1 MKKLGVIGG
10 LGPMATAYFFQL
22 VTQMSYAEC
31 DQDHM
36 ETIIYSK
43 PNIPDRT
50 KYILNRNEKNPV
62 GDIIEVGNAL
72 KSSGA
77 EVIAIPCIT
86 AHFFHKEI
94 EEALDLPIIH
104 AIEETAIYLKR
115 RNITKIG
122 IMATDGTIQSKL
134 FQTTFQKSE
143 LESVLPDEENQQ
155 KVMSIIYDNVKAGKA
170 VDMDNFKDISDY
182 LFNQGAEVI
191 ILACTEL
198 SIVKRDYKL
207 PAGYL
212 DVLEVLALNAVKQCG
227 NIREEYLELITK
239 EEGEK

>member
-31 DQDHM
+31 DQEHM

-62 GDIIEVGNAL
+62 QDIIEVGNVL

-86 AHFFHKEI
+86 AHFFHNEI
-94 EEALDLPIIH
+94 VNALELPIIH
-104 AIEETAIYLKR
+104 AIEETASYLKT

-122 IMATDGTIQSKL
+122 IMATDGTIQSGL
-134 FQTTFQKSE
+134 FQKTFQNNGQQ
-143 LESVLPDEENQQ
+143 SVLPDEENQK

-170 VDMDNFKDISDY
+170 VDMEMFEEVSKN
-182 LFNQGAEVI
+182 LFMQGAEVI

>member
-31 DQDHM
+31 DQEHM

-50 KYILNRNEKNPV
+50 KYILNRNEKNPLQ
-62 GDIIEVGNAL
+62 DIIEVGNVL

-86 AHFFHKEI
+86 AHFFHNEI
-94 EEALDLPIIH
+94 VSALELPIIH
-104 AIEETAIYLKR
+104 AIEETASYLKA
-115 RNITKIG
+115 RNITKVG
-122 IMATDGTIQSKL
+122 IMATDGTIQSGL
-134 FQTTFQKSE
+134 FQKTFQDNGQQSI
-143 LESVLPDEENQQ
+143 VPDEENQK
-155 KVMSIIYDNVKAGKA
+155 KVMSIIYDNVKAGKI
-170 VDMDNFKDISDY
+170 VDMEKFKEVSKS
-182 LFNQGAEVI
+182 LFVQGAEVI

>member
-31 DQDHM
+31 DQEHM

-43 PNIPDRT
+43 PNIADRT

-62 GDIIEVGNAL
+62 GDIIEVGNIL
-72 KSSGA
+72 KASGA
-77 EVIAIPCIT
+77 DVIAIPCIT
-86 AHFFHKEI
+86 AHFFHSEI
-94 EEALDLPIIH
+94 EDALKLPIIH
-104 AIEETAIYLKR
+104 GIEETAVYLKS
-115 RNITKIG
+115 RNKAKIG
-122 IMATDGTIQSKL
+122 IMATDGTIQSEL
-134 FQTTFQKSE
+134 FQKTFQNYG
-143 LESVLPDEENQQ
+143 LQSVLPDEENQK

-170 VDMDNFKDISDY
+170 VDMDNFKEISAY
-182 LFNQGAEVI
+182 LFGQGAEVI

-227 NIREEYLELITK
+227 NVREEYLELITK

>member
-22 VTQMSYAEC
+22 VTQMSSAET
-31 DQDHM
+31 DQEHI

-43 PNIPDRT
+43 PAIPDRT

-62 GDIIEVGNAL
+62 GDIIEVGNVL
-72 KSSGA
+72 KASGA

-86 AHFFHKEI
+86 AHFFHSEI
-94 EEALDLPIIH
+94 EDAIGLPIIH
-104 AIEETAIYLKR
+104 GIEETALYLKE
-115 RNITKIG
+115 RNMTKIG
-122 IMATDGTIQSKL
+122 IMATDGTIQSEL
-134 FQTTFQKSE
+134 FQKAFLSHGLQ
-143 LESVLPDEENQQ
+143 SVLPDEENQK

-170 VDMDNFKDISDY
+170 VDMDNFRAISTY
-182 LFNQGAEVI
+182 LFGQGAEVI

-198 SIVKRDYKL
+198 SIVKRDYQL

-212 DVLEVLALNAVKQCG
+212 DVLEVLALKAVKECG